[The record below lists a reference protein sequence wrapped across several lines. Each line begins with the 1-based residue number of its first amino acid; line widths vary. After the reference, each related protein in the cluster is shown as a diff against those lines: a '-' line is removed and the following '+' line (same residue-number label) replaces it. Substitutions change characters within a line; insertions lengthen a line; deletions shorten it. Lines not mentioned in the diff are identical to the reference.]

1 VIDISQA
8 GKEAIERVATTK
20 VVKQTIA
27 QGIKDV
33 DRLTGAIL
41 KDFHI

>member
-1 VIDISQA
+1 VIDVSRA
-8 GKEAIERVATTK
+8 GSEVTEKVATTE
-20 VVKQTIA
+20 VAKQTIA

-41 KDFHI
+41 KDFRV